1 MTNNLRKVAQ
11 DLRTFA
17 KRTKDFKF
25 TNSALI
31 TFILTRMAFA
41 ANSPDTG
48 IQSQAK
54 QLNTSINQSRADLK
68 KARKETDKLI
78 NNTNLEL
85 IQLMEQGEH
94 DRDRKSVV

>member
-31 TFILTRMAFA
+31 TFILTRMTFA

-48 IQSQAK
+48 YKVRLNSLTHQSANQEQTWRKHGKK
-54 QLNTSINQSRADLK
+54 QINW
-68 KARKETDKLI
+68 
-78 NNTNLEL
+78 
-85 IQLMEQGEH
+85 
-94 DRDRKSVV
+94 